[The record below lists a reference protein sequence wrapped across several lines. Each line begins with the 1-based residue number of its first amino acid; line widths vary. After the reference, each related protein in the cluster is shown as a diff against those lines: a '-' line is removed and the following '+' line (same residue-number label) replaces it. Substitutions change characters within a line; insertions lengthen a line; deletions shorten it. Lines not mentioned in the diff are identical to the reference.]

1 MVLPLAGWWV
11 GGPRHH
17 LFHPH
22 PPHHHQQ
29 APHHHHHQ
37 QVVSHLSR
45 RFEEVASIYGLG
57 SGWSSVAKII
67 IIFQVYFG
75 FFFSASLIEASRKSQ
90 KSSDSSSGDISTN
103 EHFPK
108 SILIRCF
115 EVGYEGRDWLV
126 RIIFPLFHHL
136 SVPSSTF
143 PVSVTIFSPFQVSVR
158 LTWSDVTKLITQ
170 INFPS
175 VAIQKFSL
183 RSIKMSG

>member
-1 MVLPLAGWWV
+1 M
-11 GGPRHH
+11 GGPKHH
-17 LFHPH
+17 LPHPH
-22 PPHHHQQ
+22 FPPPHHPHSPHHHLQQ

-45 RFEEVASIYGLG
+45 RFEEVAAIYGLG
-57 SGWSSVAKII
+57 SGWSSVAKISFSLI

-115 EVGYEGRDWLV
+115 EVGYEGGIGWSV
-126 RIIFPLFHHL
+126 LFFHYFTTSVSHPAL
-136 SVPSSTF
+136 SPCLS
-143 PVSVTIFSPFQVSVR
+143 
-158 LTWSDVTKLITQ
+158 L
-170 INFPS
+170 
-175 VAIQKFSL
+175 FSL
-183 RSIKMSG
+183 PFRCLSASHGAMSQN

>member
-1 MVLPLAGWWV
+1 M
-11 GGPRHH
+11 GGPKHH
-17 LFHPH
+17 LPHPH
-22 PPHHHQQ
+22 FPPPHHQQ

-57 SGWSSVAKII
+57 SGWSSVAEISFSLMII
-67 IIFQVYFG
+67 TQVYFR

>member
-1 MVLPLAGWWV
+1 M
-11 GGPRHH
+11 GGPKHH

-22 PPHHHQQ
+22 PPPPHQQVPHHQ
-29 APHHHHHQ
+29 HHQ

-45 RFEEVASIYGLG
+45 RFEEVAAIYG
-57 SGWSSVAKII
+57 SGWSSVAKISSSLI
-67 IIFQVYFG
+67 IIFQVYFR